1 MKRYLAA
8 AGLVFFVAACGGSD
22 SKDQQSS
29 QTAAHATKPAV
40 FVVNYPLQYFAERIG
55 GEFVDVVFPA
65 PSDVDPAFWMP
76 DPETVAEYQKG
87 ALILLNGAAY
97 AKWIERVSL
106 PGHKLVNTSDAF
118 KDRFL
123 TMEHVTTHAHGP
135 GGEHAHT
142 GTAFTTWIDFSQA
155 AWQAQAIKTAFVT
168 AALGPEDMLTANFE
182 SLVSDLRGLDEVITS
197 LTQGHSDLPLLASH
211 PVYDYFARRYHLSL
225 KSVMWEPDSAPA
237 NRDWAALSELVRD
250 HPARWMIWEGEPLPE
265 TVARLEELGIQSVVF
280 DPCGNRPDEGGWL
293 TVMQDNVTSL
303 QPVFGAE

>member
-1 MKRYLAA
+1 MKRYFAA

-29 QTAAHATKPAV
+29 QTAAHATKPVV

-87 ALILLNGAAY
+87 ALILLNGATY

-135 GGEHAHT
+135 GGEHAHA

-155 AWQAQAIKTAFVT
+155 AWQAEAVKNAFIKAE
-168 AALGPEDMLTANFE
+168 LGPAEKLTENFE
-182 SLVSDLRGLDEVITS
+182 TLIRDLQALDETIVS
-197 LTQGHSDLPLLASH
+197 LTDGHSELPLVASH
-211 PVYDYFARRYHLSL
+211 PVYDYFARRYGLNL
-225 KSVMWEPDSAPA
+225 RSVMWEPDSAPA
-237 NRDWAALSELVRD
+237 NSDWAALLELVRE

-265 TVARLEELGIQSVVF
+265 TVVRLEELGIQSVVF
-280 DPCGNRPDEGGWL
+280 DPCGNRPDEGDWL
-293 TVMQDNVTSL
+293 TIMRDNASRL
-303 QPVFGAE
+303 QRVFAGE

>member
-1 MKRYLAA
+1 MKRYIAA
-8 AGLVFFVAACGGSD
+8 AALVLFVAACGVSD

-29 QTAAHATKPAV
+29 QTAAPATKPAV

-55 GEFVDVVFPA
+55 GEFIDVVFPA
-65 PSDVDPAFWMP
+65 PTDVDPAFWMP
-76 DPETVAEYQKG
+76 DPVTVTEYQKG

-135 GGEHAHT
+135 GGEHAHA

-155 AWQAQAIKTAFVT
+155 AWQAQAIKTAFVK
-168 AALGPEDMLTANFE
+168 AALGPEDKLTANFE
-182 SLVSDLRGLDEVITS
+182 SLVSDLRALDEAITS
-197 LTQGHSDLPLLASH
+197 LTQGHSDLPLVASH
-211 PVYDYFARRYHLSL
+211 PVYDYFARRYHLNL

-237 NRDWAALSELVRD
+237 NRDWAALLELVRD

-265 TVARLEELGIQSVVF
+265 TVARLEELGILSVVF
-280 DPCGNRPDEGGWL
+280 DPCGNRPDQGDWL
-293 TVMQDNVTSL
+293 TVMKDNVTRL